1 MVTDKFGT
9 VLEELGKIYQ
19 TKLTPNQRGGCL
31 IRYKN
36 GLSIQLESD
45 GDYVMLACEIAQ
57 MSQGRYRENIFRE
70 ALKANGLAP
79 SATNP
84 RSGVFAYGKK
94 NESLVLNDRFL
105 LEQNLPIICSSC
117 SKKQK
122 CGNQLSP
129 KVKFH
134 PILEPS
140 FRLDA
145 PKEAACLDYKGS
157 VCRVAISGKK

>member
-105 LEQNLPIICSSC
+105 LDELTGAKLADYLQLML
-117 SKKQK
+117 QK
-122 CGNQLSP
+122 AEVWKSAIAKGEIPSYLGTELS
-129 KVKFH
+129 FG
-134 PILEPS
+134 
-140 FRLDA
+140 RA
-145 PKEAACLDYKGS
+145 QGS
-157 VCRVAISGKK
+157 GMFGLQR